1 MRYCTQKA
9 PEASN
14 HTKLLLIIMNRIN
27 GNKQC
32 LKEPRNPQQNVE
44 KNRCLIKL
52 KETGLTLKELVNSLG
67 KKSKA
72 VAQETSAQLKE
83 AAKDDEINAKD
94 AADIQMLGS
103 HIESIITIFEDTM
116 DKIMAHPSYDEERGM
131 LVGFKKI
138 LEEEVNLIEAR
149 LSMAKR
155 LKRLEPSQY
164 SETLDERIEERKRTN
179 AIDAEL
185 VNQPLPDRDES
196 RTMADM
202 MEDDKDKI

>member
-1 MRYCTQKA
+1 MSEGT
-9 PEASN
+9 
-14 HTKLLLIIMNRIN
+14 
-27 GNKQC
+27 
-32 LKEPRNPQQNVE
+32 PQSSTGPDE
-44 KNRCLIKL
+44 DSLSKRAR
-52 KETGLTLKELVNSLG
+52 ETGMTLKELVNSIG
-67 KKSKA
+67 KKGKA
-72 VAQETSAQLKE
+72 VAQQKSTQLKE

-116 DKIMAHPSYDEERGM
+116 DKIMTHPSHDEQHGM

-155 LKRLEPSQY
+155 LKGLEPSQR

-179 AIDAEL
+179 AIDADL
-185 VNQPLPDRDES
+185 VNQPLPERDEA
-196 RTMADM
+196 RTMAEM
-202 MEDDKDKI
+202 AEDDRDKI

>member
-1 MRYCTQKA
+1 MSEGT
-9 PEASN
+9 
-14 HTKLLLIIMNRIN
+14 
-27 GNKQC
+27 
-32 LKEPRNPQQNVE
+32 PQSSTGPDE
-44 KNRCLIKL
+44 DSLAKRAR
-52 KETGLTLKELVNSLG
+52 ETGMTLKELVNSIG
-67 KKSKA
+67 KKGKA
-72 VAQETSAQLKE
+72 AAQQKSTQLKE

-116 DKIMAHPSYDEERGM
+116 DKIMAHPSHDEQHGM

-155 LKRLEPSQY
+155 LKGLEPSQH
-164 SETLDERIEERKRTN
+164 SETLDERIEERKKTN

-185 VNQPLPDRDES
+185 VNQPLPERDEA
-196 RTMADM
+196 RTMAEM
-202 MEDDKDKI
+202 AEDDRDKI

>member
-1 MRYCTQKA
+1 MSEGTPESSTEHGVESLSKKA
-9 PEASN
+9 
-14 HTKLLLIIMNRIN
+14 R
-27 GNKQC
+27 
-32 LKEPRNPQQNVE
+32 
-44 KNRCLIKL
+44 
-52 KETGLTLKELVNSLG
+52 ETGLTLKELVNSLG

-72 VAQETSAQLKE
+72 VAQQTSAQLKE

-116 DKIMAHPSYDEERGM
+116 DKIMAHPSYDEQRGM
-131 LVGFKKI
+131 LVGLKKI

-164 SETLDERIEERKRTN
+164 SETLDERIEERKRTD

-185 VNQPLPDRDES
+185 VNQPLPDKDES

-202 MEDDKDKI
+202 MEDDKDKILCDCRYALIGTH